1 MDLINKFLKKNKYII
16 SLLYFPV
23 IYFLGWIIISILIYP
38 FPKLFLNKSLYGTII
53 TFIIFLL
60 LLPFWCKYKWRQ
72 NLFQLLGVI
81 KLNKKNSLF
90 LLVVEFVKALCVIL
104 SICLIALIAGY
115 ANFFVSIS
123 IPIILNSLFLGFLV
137 GFAEELVFRVWLF
150 EELKY
155 YFKNKYANI
164 LQAIIF
170 SLVHLRSDLNLMNN
184 AQLLIGLFLLG
195 LYLNRWRENK
205 NSSILMPICFH
216 ASIVSLWFFIT
227 NSLLHIRPNI
237 PKILFGPGEGIDINP
252 VGGFLGII
260 ILVILCLNKNSKDN
274 NFLSKR
280 ILN

>member
-1 MDLINKFLKKNKYII
+1 M
-16 SLLYFPV
+16 
-23 IYFLGWIIISILIYP
+23 GWLIISILIYP
-38 FPKLFLNKSLYGTII
+38 FPNFYSNKSLYGTIF
-53 TFIIFLL
+53 TFLIFLIS
-60 LLPFWCKYKWRQ
+60 LPKWCKYKWGQ
-72 NLFQLLGVI
+72 NLFQIIGINKFKEKKLLYLLVLEFLKSLFIILLICLFAVLGGYATFVY
-81 KLNKKNSLF
+81 KFNYSLF
-90 LLVVEFVKALCVIL
+90 LN
-104 SICLIALIAGY
+104 SI
-115 ANFFVSIS
+115 
-123 IPIILNSLFLGFLV
+123 FLGLLV